1 MPETDLTS
9 FDDIESGY
17 VTVDGN
23 WCITSFNR
31 KACDILGIDGKDI
44 LGRHCREI
52 FYNDKRFSAICSQLE
67 PLTRKKGSNSV
78 QLNLG
83 SPTTGKKNA
92 ISLRVITLPGQNG
105 LMVGAIISF
114 ADLSEPLAAS
124 RLALNSIAEGVFTVD
139 HTRRI
144 TSFNSAAEKITGWS
158 EADVIGQPCKSIF
171 HSSICHST
179 CAIAESIL
187 KKTAITDRMAYI
199 LSKDGHSI
207 PVKVSA
213 APLVDLSDRI
223 VGWVETFR
231 DITAS
236 LQHEMILDAV
246 ADGVFT
252 VDPEGRITSFN
263 AAAERITGWKGSEVL
278 GKICSVVFFSS
289 PSVTSCALGVSMREK
304 RTIVDYETFIIGK
317 DGFSI
322 PVSVSAA
329 PFLDHRNEVL
339 GGVETFR
346 DNTFRLQNELILD
359 SVADGVFT
367 VDRNWTITSFN
378 LAAELITGWSAGERR
393 RQELQRGLPVLDLR
407 PQLRHRRKSVH
418 RESGIQP
425 LHHHQDPQRSL
436 AIGKHQRR
444 PAGRPRRQRRRRGR
458 DLPRPQRRDQSTP
471 TVEQTLHLR
480 ADHQQESGDAATLR
494 DHAGHREKRE
504 QRPDPG

>member
-44 LGRHCREI
+44 LGRHCRDI
-52 FYNDKRFSAICSQLE
+52 LYNDKRFSAICSQLE

-105 LMVGAIISF
+105 LMAGAIISF

-199 LSKDGHSI
+199 LSKEGHSI

-278 GKICSVVFFSS
+278 GKICSIVFFS
-289 PSVTSCALGVSMREK
+289 
-304 RTIVDYETFIIGK
+304 
-317 DGFSI
+317 
-322 PVSVSAA
+322 
-329 PFLDHRNEVL
+329 
-339 GGVETFR
+339 
-346 DNTFRLQNELILD
+346 
-359 SVADGVFT
+359 
-367 VDRNWTITSFN
+367 
-378 LAAELITGWSAGERR
+378 
-393 RQELQRGLPVLDLR
+393 
-407 PQLRHRRKSVH
+407 
-418 RESGIQP
+418 
-425 LHHHQDPQRSL
+425 
-436 AIGKHQRR
+436 
-444 PAGRPRRQRRRRGR
+444 
-458 DLPRPQRRDQSTP
+458 
-471 TVEQTLHLR
+471 
-480 ADHQQESGDAATLR
+480 
-494 DHAGHREKRE
+494 
-504 QRPDPG
+504 